1 MNPSTLVAMNTEA
14 FNTKS
19 SGRGSGN
26 DTCCL
31 SHDSSRG
38 GSPAWAR
45 SARRAAQA
53 VGADPDGRWF
63 RMRSS
68 AEVRRTDDAPRMRAN
83 EGRALSSR
91 VQESRSEEHTSE
103 LQSHLN
109 LVCRL
114 LLEKKKR
121 TD

>member
-63 RMRSS
+63 LMRSS
-68 AEVRRTDDAPRMRAN
+68 AEVRRTDDSPRMRAN
-83 EGRALSSR
+83 EGHCAVEQGSR
-91 VQESRSEEHTSE
+91 IGSLHADRYAPTLFTTS
-103 LQSHLN
+103 
-109 LVCRL
+109 
-114 LLEKKKR
+114 
-121 TD
+121 